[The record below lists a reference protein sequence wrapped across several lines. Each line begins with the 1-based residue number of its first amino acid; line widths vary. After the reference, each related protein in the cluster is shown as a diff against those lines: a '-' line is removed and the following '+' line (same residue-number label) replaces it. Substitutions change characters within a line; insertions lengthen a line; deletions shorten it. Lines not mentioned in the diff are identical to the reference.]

1 MGKKSNDLSGHALIL
16 DKNELTVQ
24 RLSAELKGNSM
35 KYPKQ
40 GSCEFVPPKYSK
52 ITLENIKGA
61 CKAHYR
67 ENLTT
72 CNILASE
79 QEPSFFSVGSNSKLQ
94 SHVCL
99 LYHTR
104 VWKVHPFRNVRI
116 RSISKP
122 ATTQKIPEECY
133 FTRCCIS
140 SQHNEKYSVFCGTKK
155 PFSSRYVQIWEDH
168 QTCRKQNFQCWG

>member
-1 MGKKSNDLSGHALIL
+1 
-16 DKNELTVQ
+16 
-24 RLSAELKGNSM
+24 M
-35 KYPKQ
+35 KYPK
-40 GSCEFVPPKYSK
+40 
-52 ITLENIKGA
+52 
-61 CKAHYR
+61 
-67 ENLTT
+67 
-72 CNILASE
+72 

-104 VWKVHPFRNVRI
+104 VWKVHPYRNVRI

-140 SQHNEKYSVFCGTKK
+140 SQHNEKYSVFCGTKSLSAVDMFKFGKIIK
-155 PFSSRYVQIWEDH
+155 PVENRIFNVGVEEFDIESKDWVVLGPVSFLTEITLSREGGFRFAFKASRNHHKFREATFVIKRCK
-168 QTCRKQNFQCWG
+168 TSAL